1 MSELQKCL
9 ITGATRRT
17 ARERGGF
24 HDFIVE
30 EAGISYCATEP
41 FWADLRDAPG
51 RAEIDE
57 AQMRRFAF
65 WIRQKNMDGEEYPDL
80 AQFFPGDARSNIAHT
95 IRNLRRP
102 TVEERIASYLLWAEA
117 TCNRDLGKKVDNT
130 GYDFNPAG
138 MIAACAMNEGDY
150 LGFLLHLEKKGYLSV
165 ARFPE
170 GTRKEEYWL
179 TFEGMQHCEEL
190 RKKIA
195 QSKKVFMAMW
205 FDKGMDGLF
214 EHLEKACKEEL
225 GFELIRID
233 RKEHNN
239 KIDDEIIA
247 ELRDCRLVIADFTC
261 ADAGKA
267 HRGGVYY
274 EAGFARGLNKHVI
287 STVRQDCV
295 DNLHFDTRQ
304 FPHIIWD
311 KQDGDFIIPDRDSKT
326 LGQAVVERI
335 RAIAAA

>member
-1 MSELQKCL
+1 MSELPRCL
-9 ITGATRRT
+9 ITGAIHRT
-17 ARERGGF
+17 AGERGGY
-24 HDFIVE
+24 HDFIIE
-30 EAGISYCATEP
+30 EAGISYCTTKE

-51 RAEIDE
+51 RAELDE
-57 AQMRRFAF
+57 AQMRKLAF

-80 AQFFPGDARSNIAHT
+80 AQFFPGDARSNIART
-95 IRNLRRP
+95 IRNLRHP

-117 TCNRDLGKKVDNT
+117 KCGGELGKLVEHRLSAD
-130 GYDFNPAG
+130 GIDWAG
-138 MIAACAMNEGDY
+138 RIAACAGNGMDY
-150 LGFLLHLEKKGYLSV
+150 SAFLQQLEKQGLLWMPQDV
-165 ARFPE
+165 GPQQ
-170 GTRKEEYWL
+170 YWL

-205 FDKGMDGLF
+205 FDKGMDRLF

-261 ADAGKA
+261 AYAGKA

-287 STVRQDCV
+287 STVRQDCIN
-295 DNLHFDTRQ
+295 NLHFDTRQ

-311 KQDGDFIIPDRDSKT
+311 RQDEDFIIPDRDGKT